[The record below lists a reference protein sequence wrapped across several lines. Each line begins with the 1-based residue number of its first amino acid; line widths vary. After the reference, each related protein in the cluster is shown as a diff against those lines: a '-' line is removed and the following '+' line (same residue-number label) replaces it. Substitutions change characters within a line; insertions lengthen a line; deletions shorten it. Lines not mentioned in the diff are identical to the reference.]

1 MEIKLNKKIYP
12 LDAILHT
19 CNLYSDQIYF
29 KIDKNAAEFKVST
42 SLKQGTNNNKLKKL
56 MDEFQN
62 ELLYQTLR
70 LNIAK
75 ENKKAR
81 ELIIE
86 QALCAALPSQQD
98 EQIEGQSDIGDIDKE
113 LEESEIDKELEEIL
127 KEVEA
132 EDYQDDPL
140 GIALPWEETQKKT
153 SLQKTPKKQK
163 GKTKTKMKKK

>member
-1 MEIKLNKKIYP
+1 MEIKFNKKIYP
-12 LDAILHT
+12 LEAILHT
-19 CNLYSDQIYF
+19 CNLYSDEIYF
-29 KIDKNAAEFKVST
+29 KVDKNNGEFKVSLT
-42 SLKQGTNNNKLKKL
+42 LKQGTDNSKLKKL
-56 MDEFQN
+56 IDEFQN

-86 QALCAALPSQQD
+86 QALCAALPPQV
-98 EQIEGQSDIGDIDKE
+98 ETQSIPDMETDTE
-113 LEESEIDKELEEIL
+113 LEEAEIDKELEEIL

-140 GIALPWEETQKKT
+140 GIALPWEEAQKKT
-153 SLQKTPKKQK
+153 TKEKTAKKK
-163 GKTKTKMKKK
+163 EGKTKEKIKKKLK